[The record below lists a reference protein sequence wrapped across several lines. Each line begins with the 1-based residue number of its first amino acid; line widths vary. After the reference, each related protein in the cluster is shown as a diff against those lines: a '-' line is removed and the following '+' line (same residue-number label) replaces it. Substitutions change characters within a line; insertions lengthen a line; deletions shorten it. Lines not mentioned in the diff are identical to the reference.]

1 MSKSCSMGP
10 LWCCDKKPTCRFKR
24 HKRRGFDPWVVKI
37 PWRRKW
43 HPTPVSLPGK
53 FHGQRSLEDCSPWGC
68 RRVGHDIATKH
79 LLEVDK
85 DAGRGEKSGPSQSAC
100 HIHPGPG
107 VCFCL
112 EVTAML
118 AIQWDVSPAPHL

>member
-10 LWCCDKKPTCRFKR
+10 LWCCDEKPTFRFMR
-24 HKRRGFDPWVVKI
+24 HKRPGFDPWVVKI

-53 FHGQRSLEDCSPWGC
+53 FHGQRSLDDCSPWGR

-79 LLEVDK
+79 LLEADK
-85 DAGRGEKSGPSQSAC
+85 DAGWEEKSGSSQSAC
-100 HIHPGPG
+100 RIHPGPG